1 MSKYKP
7 GEALPLE
14 EGLYTHINPIIGP
27 FLHEKLGLTPNGITT
42 ISLFVAFYIA
52 YSIYIGNYKTAAVL
66 VLVRQV
72 LDSTDGY
79 IARRYGIESEFGA
92 KYDMMVDYIHIFLMN
107 SMLLYKLM
115 GNVPVIVTLI
125 ILKLYMDI
133 GSGDR
138 IECLKRNGVCKDEK
152 MRHEILKHTK
162 RFSPFEYTLLEALL
176 IFNLKYFLTSY

>member
-7 GEALPLE
+7 GEALPIE

-27 FLHEKLGLTPNGITT
+27 FLHEKLGLSPNGVTT

-52 YSIYIGNYKTAAVL
+52 YSIYVGNYKTAAAL

-79 IARRYGIESEFGA
+79 IARRYGISSEFGA
-92 KYDMMVDYIHIFLMN
+92 KYDVMVDYIHMFLMN
-107 SMLLYKLM
+107 SMILYKLRD
-115 GNVPVIVTLI
+115 NVSFIVMFI

-133 GSGDR
+133 GTSDR
-138 IECLKRNGVCKDEK
+138 IKCLKRTGVCKDEK
-152 MRHEILKHTK
+152 IRHEILKHTR
-162 RFSPFEYTLLEALL
+162 RFSPFEYTLLEALFV
-176 IFNLKYFLTSY
+176 FNLKYFINGK